1 MKTKM
6 SIEQTSVV
14 DAIATDSVGFVVLAI
29 SDHLGWADDPMRH
42 MWLLQEK
49 LNKYLAFV
57 ESGEIFGS
65 YPHYRGQPIKIRVVA
80 KHFLTDGA
88 VDFYKK
94 ITPIVEGAGL
104 GFEFK
109 LMAD

>member
-1 MKTKM
+1 
-6 SIEQTSVV
+6 
-14 DAIATDSVGFVVLAI
+14 LAI
-29 SDHLGWADDPMRH
+29 SDHLSWADDPVRH
-42 MWLLQEK
+42 MWLIQEK

-57 ESGEIFGS
+57 ESGEIFDS

-80 KHFLTDGA
+80 KYPLTDGA

-94 ITPIVEGAGL
+94 VTPIVESAGF

-109 LMAD
+109 LLAD